1 MAELKLSM
9 EQLRFT
15 VLEERVVVRGTH
27 EVNLDWAAR
36 FGGATVPCDS
46 GSGEEVASDSDGDS
60 LPALAYLSDSDSDQE
75 VASDSGG
82 FVSNAVNIV

>member
-1 MAELKLSM
+1 MKGSADIVDRFASLLLRLQCDPRFYGERANLVAMAELKLSM

-36 FGGATVPCDS
+36 FGGATVPWWQ
-46 GSGEEVASDSDGDS
+46 
-60 LPALAYLSDSDSDQE
+60 LHMPILL
-75 VASDSGG
+75 
-82 FVSNAVNIV
+82 